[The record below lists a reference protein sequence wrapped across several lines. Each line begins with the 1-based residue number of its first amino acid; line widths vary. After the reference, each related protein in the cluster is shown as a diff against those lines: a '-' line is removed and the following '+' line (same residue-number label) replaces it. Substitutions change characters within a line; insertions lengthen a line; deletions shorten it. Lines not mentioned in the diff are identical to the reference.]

1 MDSQNQQNEPV
12 ENKTTEPTSPETPIQ
27 AVPPCEP
34 IHSVDEGTVVSG
46 STPAKEVS
54 SNVTSDEKAS
64 APPADPE
71 GIVIP
76 PVSPLQAPPSSVSQP
91 IPAERSLS
99 VPLPTPEEDAS
110 LEQEITAA
118 LGDGSL
124 MDIYD
129 LEQANAAA
137 EAAETPQEAG
147 KSLPPGVVLGTVVG
161 ITGDDIFIDLGGKSQ
176 GMLQRD
182 ELPEGAKVE
191 KGDAIEVAIVG
202 YDKRDGLILLSKK
215 TAEQQLL
222 RRDLKKGVLVEA
234 RVVGSNKGG
243 LEMDIKGLKA
253 FMPASQ
259 IGFDRVEDLHT
270 LVNEVY
276 TCVVIEVD
284 RGDKNIVLSRRRVLE
299 KERHEKQELL
309 WADIQKGQTRHGT
322 VTRLADFGAFV
333 DIGGM
338 DGLLHV
344 SEMSWARVNDPKE
357 ILQVGQEID
366 VVVIDVDKVKQRI
379 SLSLKLAGG
388 DPWTTAQ
395 QNYAVGTRHT
405 ARVTHL
411 QDFGAFAELEPG
423 LEGLIPISEM
433 TWTGR
438 IRHPKDMVQPGTKV
452 EVEILRVDPEKRRIS
467 LSMKNLQENPW
478 FNVEQKYI
486 CNEIYTGKV
495 VRLTEFGAF
504 VTLEDGV
511 DGLIHIS
518 ELSNK
523 RVNKTGDVVSVD
535 QDVSVRVLK
544 VDPENQKISLSMKG
558 IGPDGQEEAME
569 VRADEQRKP
578 ISKKKSKPRRGGLSS
593 DHGESLGKKLGLNW

>member
-1 MDSQNQQNEPV
+1 MDSQNQQNESV
-12 ENKTTEPTSPETPIQ
+12 ENKTTEPTSPDTPIQ
-27 AVPPCEP
+27 AVSPPQP
-34 IHSVDEGTVVSG
+34 TNSADEDAVVSD
-46 STPAKEVS
+46 TAPKEEVS
-54 SNVTSDEKAS
+54 SEVVSKEKAAGS
-64 APPADPE
+64 PRDPE
-71 GIVIP
+71 GVAIP
-76 PVSPLQAPPSSVSQP
+76 EVSKLQAQPAVSQP
-91 IPAERSLS
+91 IPRKESLS

-110 LEQEITAA
+110 LEAEIESA

-137 EAAETPQEAG
+137 EAAEAPKEE
-147 KSLPPGVVLGTVVG
+147 KSLPPGVVRGKVVG

-176 GMLQRD
+176 GMLQRS
-182 ELPEGAKVE
+182 ELPEDAKVE
-191 KGDAIEVAIVG
+191 KGDTIEVAIVG
-202 YDKRDGLILLSKK
+202 YDKQDGLILLSKK

-222 RRDLKKGVLVEA
+222 RRDLKKGALVEG

-259 IGFDRVEDLHT
+259 IGFDRIEDLNT
-270 LVNEVY
+270 LMNEVY
-276 TCVVIEVD
+276 TCIVIEVE

-309 WADIQKGQTRHGT
+309 WAEIQKGQNRHGT
-322 VTRLADFGAFV
+322 VIRLAEFGAFV
-333 DIGGM
+333 DIGGV

-366 VVVIDVDKVKQRI
+366 VMVINVDKVKQRV

-388 DPWTTAQ
+388 DPWSTAQ
-395 QNYAVGTRHT
+395 QNYAVGTRHQ
-405 ARVTHL
+405 AQVTHL

-438 IRHPKDMVQPGTKV
+438 IRHPRDMVQPGTKL
-452 EVEILRVDPEKRRIS
+452 EVEILRIDTEKRRIS

-478 FNVEQKYI
+478 LNIEQKFVRG
-486 CNEIYTGKV
+486 EIYQGKV
-495 VRLTEFGAF
+495 VRLTDFGAF
-504 VTLEDGV
+504 VTLEEGV

-523 RVNKTGDVVSVD
+523 RVNKTSDVVSD
-535 QDVSVRVLK
+535 GQDVSVRVLK
-544 VDPENQKISLSMKG
+544 VDSDNQKISLSMKG
-558 IGPDGQEEAME
+558 IGPDGQEEAPAP
-569 VRADEQRKP
+569 RSDERRRP
-578 ISKKKSKPRRGGLSS
+578 VMKKKGKPRRGGLSS
-593 DHGESLGKKLGLNW
+593 HHGESSIGLNL

>member
-1 MDSQNQQNEPV
+1 MDSQNQPNESVENPRTSPPSPDPAHPAAYPSETPEPV
-12 ENKTTEPTSPETPIQ
+12 DPD
-27 AVPPCEP
+27 AV
-34 IHSVDEGTVVSG
+34 ISDG
-46 STPAKEVS
+46 S
-54 SNVTSDEKAS
+54 SNEHVSPDTASRESAPVCPSDGEPDGMPAS
-64 APPADPE
+64 SALSPSASVSPPARSEAPPA
-71 GIVIP
+71 
-76 PVSPLQAPPSSVSQP
+76 A
-91 IPAERSLS
+91 
-99 VPLPTPEEDAS
+99 PLPIPEEDAS
-110 LEQEITAA
+110 LEQEIEAA

-124 MDIYD
+124 LDMYN
-129 LEQANAAA
+129 LEQAHAAA
-137 EAAETPQEAG
+137 EAAAVPPEGE
-147 KSLPPGVVLGTVVG
+147 SLPPGVVRGTVVG
-161 ITGDDIFIDLGGKSQ
+161 ITGDDIFLDLGGKSQ
-176 GMLQRD
+176 GILQRT
-182 ELPEGAKVE
+182 ELPEGSKVE
-191 KGDAIEVAIVG
+191 KGDTVEVSIVG

-222 RRDLKKGVLVEA
+222 RRDLKKGALVES

-259 IGFDRVEDLHT
+259 IGFDRVEDLDT

-276 TCVVIEVD
+276 TCVVLEVD
-284 RGDKNIVLSRRRVLE
+284 RGDRNIVLSRRRVLE

-309 WADIQKGQTRHGT
+309 WAEVQKGQMRHGT
-322 VTRLADFGAFV
+322 VTRLAEFGAFV

-344 SEMSWARVNDPKE
+344 SEMSWARVKDPKE

-366 VVVIDVDKVKQRI
+366 VMVIEVDKVKQRV
-379 SLSLKLAGG
+379 SLSLKQAGG
-388 DPWTTAQ
+388 DPWTTVQ
-395 QNYAVGTRHT
+395 QNYAVGTRHS
-405 ARVTHL
+405 AQVTHL

-433 TWTGR
+433 AWTGR

-478 FNVEQKYI
+478 CNVEQKYV

-495 VRLTEFGAF
+495 VRLTDFGAF

-518 ELSNK
+518 ELSHK
-523 RVNKTGDVVSVD
+523 RVNKTSDVVSVD

-544 VDPENQKISLSMKG
+544 VDSENQKISLSMKEL
-558 IGPDGQEEAME
+558 GPDSQEVAE
-569 VRADEQRKP
+569 DERSDDHKRP
-578 ISKKKSKPRRGGLSS
+578 VSKKKGKPRRGGLSS
-593 DHGESLGKKLGLNW
+593 DHGESLGKSIGLNW